1 MQKGKRAT
9 SAKSSKARLGA
20 AKKTASKKSNTAN
33 LRLQAALRKA
43 IDAKKV
49 LQKKL
54 AEKTAE
60 LKTKVKQI
68 ETDAHEKV
76 HAFLTREHAKREAA
90 RKKVIDTAL
99 AKFEKIYAVKQ
110 AKKTKTARQKARP
123 KAAAAVVRVGSKK
136 RGRPSRK

>member
-9 SAKSSKARLGA
+9 RVKSSKARVGA

-68 ETDAHEKV
+68 EADAHEKV
-76 HAFLTREHAKREAA
+76 HALLKREYAKRESA
-90 RKKVIDTAL
+90 RKKVVDAAL
-99 AKFEKIYAVKQ
+99 AKFEKIYAARQ
-110 AKKTKTARQKARP
+110 AKKAKAARKKTRP
-123 KAAAAVVRVGSKK
+123 KVAAAVRVGGKK